1 MDKYLKF
8 AKSVL
13 EIDINTPFE
22 DRIINIDL
30 SINPVIQF
38 ITGNTACLYVISP
51 LLSDNTP
58 INWGTTHIL
67 VDGFEKDIY
76 SYTTVIPY
84 EYLPHISDNK
94 EICMILY
101 SNQKRQLNMSNIKY
115 KNISIYMYDFPDNC
129 VNYDFIDNIIPN
141 PHKILQ

>member
-67 VDGFEKDIY
+67 VD
-76 SYTTVIPY
+76 
-84 EYLPHISDNK
+84 
-94 EICMILY
+94 
-101 SNQKRQLNMSNIKY
+101 
-115 KNISIYMYDFPDNC
+115 
-129 VNYDFIDNIIPN
+129 
-141 PHKILQ
+141 